1 MRIKMTARNIELS
14 GALERQ
20 IEKKLKKLDKFF
32 TEDVTA
38 QVRVSNEKNL
48 AVIEVT
54 IPFDGMIIR

>member
-32 TEDVTA
+32 TEDVD
-38 QVRVSNEKNL
+38 
-48 AVIEVT
+48 
-54 IPFDGMIIR
+54 PFGIRNR